1 LQSWTDLW
9 QDVCLHQKFPH
20 LVTYAK
26 DFNITIKD
34 AISQEYLQENF
45 HLPLSQQAYEEFLK
59 MEELCSNTES
69 NIQQGNLDSWSYIW
83 GSDTY
88 SAKKAYLLM
97 NGEQQTPPH
106 FSWIWKSSCQAR
118 HKFFFWLLLKP
129 SGKKEFQSPILSL
142 CQL

>member
-1 LQSWTDLW
+1 
-9 QDVCLHQKFPH
+9 
-20 LVTYAK
+20 VTYAK
-26 DFNITIKD
+26 DFNITVKD
-34 AISQEYLQENF
+34 AVSQEYLQDLF

-59 MEELCSNTES
+59 MEELCNNTES
-69 NIQQGNLDSWSYIW
+69 SIQRGNLDSWSYIW

-118 HKFFFWLLLKP
+118 HKFFF
-129 SGKKEFQSPILSL
+129 
-142 CQL
+142 